1 MQEPHPPE
9 GVADD
14 ASPRF
19 DVRARLTGR
28 VPAEVVLKTLVTQVR
43 MPADKAEALVQA
55 LRASPSATIGRGVS
69 RERADKARALAV
81 DGLEIDVSPV
91 LSLAPKHAVVGDG
104 MVVCPACGHRGVLT
118 EERQCGACGVYVD
131 KVSPEAA
138 MRRRLLEQ
146 ERAKL
151 AWQEAHQAQ
160 QAEHES
166 LAAMEARLREE
177 IRAELERRHGRRR
190 GPIWRELWRLPQFI
204 GGFSA
209 TVLAAFTA
217 GWWMP
222 TWLHPEPAAAP
233 VVASGEAAGA
243 PPGSVEALLARLDR
257 YPTAAGPA
265 ASAAALS
272 EADSLSARKP
282 RMPPDVALTT
292 ALSQAPGLPEMAPGG
307 AVPADLVPH
316 WRGELAVALAR
327 AGQDERAAE
336 ARRALEPWRQG
347 VAPEIVA
354 EVRRARMLV
363 DAWGLREQS
372 AGAAAPRLAQLRAD
386 VANLVEPVERATTL
400 SALVPVL
407 AQAPAVPEDIVVGL
421 LAQVGQ
427 AVKTV
432 ADPAERQALSDR
444 WLLAEAEALLA
455 WSGREARD
463 GHFSRLAARQS
474 AVAALLPHAQ
484 AEATQAHLLALQ
496 LRLARLGGEASPRLL
511 SAWQGALDK
520 VADLPAQVRVLRA
533 VAQAPSAVPVAE
545 LQRQAAR
552 LAARAEAAE
561 AGVRAQT
568 LAELALLGADQG
580 DAAQLQAQGRRALS
594 TPNLTAD
601 HQLRLRTQL
610 LGGGHIG
617 LAQAALLAADPAA
630 AESHWRLA
638 AQYIL

>member
-1 MQEPHPPE
+1 MQEPQTPE

-14 ASPRF
+14 AAPRF

-28 VPAEVVLKTLVTQVR
+28 VPAEVVLKSLVTQVR

-91 LSLAPKHAVVGDG
+91 LSLAPKSAVVADEQ
-104 MVVCPACGHRGVLT
+104 VECPACGHRGVLSP
-118 EERQCGACGVYVD
+118 ERQCTACGVYVD

-151 AWQEAHQAQ
+151 AWQEARQAQ

-233 VVASGEAAGA
+233 AVASGEAAGA

-257 YPTAAGPA
+257 FPTAAGPA

-272 EADSLSARKP
+272 EADSLSDRKP

-307 AVPADLVPH
+307 EVPVDLVPH
-316 WRGELAVALAR
+316 WRSELAVALAR
-327 AGQDERAAE
+327 AGQEIGRAH
-336 ARRALEPWRQG
+336 
-347 VAPEIVA
+347 V
-354 EVRRARMLV
+354 
-363 DAWGLREQS
+363 
-372 AGAAAPRLAQLRAD
+372 
-386 VANLVEPVERATTL
+386 
-400 SALVPVL
+400 
-407 AQAPAVPEDIVVGL
+407 
-421 LAQVGQ
+421 
-427 AVKTV
+427 
-432 ADPAERQALSDR
+432 
-444 WLLAEAEALLA
+444 
-455 WSGREARD
+455 
-463 GHFSRLAARQS
+463 
-474 AVAALLPHAQ
+474 
-484 AEATQAHLLALQ
+484 
-496 LRLARLGGEASPRLL
+496 
-511 SAWQGALDK
+511 
-520 VADLPAQVRVLRA
+520 
-533 VAQAPSAVPVAE
+533 
-545 LQRQAAR
+545 
-552 LAARAEAAE
+552 
-561 AGVRAQT
+561 
-568 LAELALLGADQG
+568 
-580 DAAQLQAQGRRALS
+580 
-594 TPNLTAD
+594 
-601 HQLRLRTQL
+601 
-610 LGGGHIG
+610 
-617 LAQAALLAADPAA
+617 
-630 AESHWRLA
+630 
-638 AQYIL
+638 